1 MALAERLADRGR
13 ATPVPAPA
21 PAGWR
26 RLVRALTMPAAAR
39 GLSTRALV
47 RSISAF
53 LVFYAVAAWLGPLDS
68 YAKYLFT
75 AIVVVSAA
83 LLAVEHRVLNVAAR
97 FPLAQFALF
106 ALGVFSFTR
115 SVLIPNDVT
124 TYSSALIPLLVVA
137 APMLIPRDDIR
148 FDAGAAFLYLERIIG
163 LAAVSHVLW
172 QVAGAL
178 DPDISPSHERTF
190 LLVFFLVLAGL
201 RRKAVAFSL
210 ALALILASLA
220 LRPSSTLAF
229 ASTLAILGIL
239 AFRGQRLR
247 LLRRICHLTIVFLIL
262 GNLAMFG
269 SAEVAEAIFSVEPY
283 VKEDVLDSQSNNA
296 FRLGILEALR
306 DAMASNSILIGKGF
320 LGGVDVSTEKYL
332 TWNEDSQEPIHSDF
346 LIVLDQGGLIGYA
359 LFSSLFVGLAL
370 LCGRAARR
378 ASAAGMAAEVLLFHA
393 ILVFDA
399 VFALYISFN
408 PIMQKV
414 EMTLFFL
421 APAFIAT
428 ILGRGFYPSR
438 GRARAPMSTRG
449 VAGVRYVRDA
459 AAG

>member
-1 MALAERLADRGR
+1 MTLAGRLADRGR
-13 ATPVPAPA
+13 AGLGAAPMPGA
-21 PAGWR
+21 WR
-26 RLVRALTMPAAAR
+26 RLLRGLAMPAAAR
-39 GLSTRALV
+39 GLSTRALI
-47 RSISAF
+47 RAISAF
-53 LVFYAVAAWLGPLDS
+53 LVFYAAVATLGPVGN

-75 AIVVVSAA
+75 AIVIASAA
-83 LLAVEHRVLNVAAR
+83 LLAVEHRILNVAAR

-115 SVLIPNDVT
+115 SVLVPNNVT
-124 TYSSALIPLLVVA
+124 TYSSALIPLLVIA
-137 APMLIPRDDIR
+137 APMLIPRADIR
-148 FDAGAAFLYLERIIG
+148 LDAGAALLYLERILG
-163 LAAVSHVLW
+163 LAAFCHVLW

-178 DPDISPSHERTF
+178 YPDVSPSHERTF
-190 LLVFFLVLAGL
+190 ILVFFFVLAGL
-201 RRKAVAFSL
+201 RRKAFAFSA

-239 AFRGQRLR
+239 AFRMRRLR
-247 LLRRICHLTIVFLIL
+247 LLRGICHLTIVFLIV

-283 VKEDVLDSQSNNA
+283 MKEDVLDSQSNNA
-296 FRLGILEALR
+296 FRLGVLEALR
-306 DAMASNSILIGKGF
+306 DTMASNSILIGKGF

-370 LCGRAARR
+370 LCGRAAAR
-378 ASAAGMAAEVLLFHA
+378 ASATGMAAEALLFHA
-393 ILVFDA
+393 VLVFDA

-428 ILGRGFYPSR
+428 ILGRDLRPSH
-438 GRARAPMSTRG
+438 GGARAPARSI
-449 VAGVRYVRDA
+449 AGARQVRDA
-459 AAG
+459 AVG

>member
-1 MALAERLADRGR
+1 MALAGRLSDRGR
-13 ATPVPAPA
+13 ATPVPALA
-21 PAGWR
+21 AWR
-26 RLVRALTMPAAAR
+26 RLVRSLTIPAAAR
-39 GLSTRALV
+39 GLSTRTLV
-47 RSISAF
+47 RAISVF
-53 LVFYAVAAWLGPLDS
+53 LVFYAVAATLGPVGN

-75 AIVVVSAA
+75 AVVVASAA
-83 LLAVEHRVLNVAAR
+83 LLAVEHRMLNVAAR
-97 FPLAQFALF
+97 FPLAQFVLF
-106 ALGVFSFTR
+106 TLGVFSFTR
-115 SVLIPNDVT
+115 SILVPNNVT

-137 APMLIPRDDIR
+137 APMLIPRADIR
-148 FDAGAAFLYLERIIG
+148 LDAGAAILYLERILG
-163 LAAVSHVLW
+163 LAAVFHVLW
-172 QVAGAL
+172 QIAGVL
-178 DPDISPSHERTF
+178 DFDLAPSHERTF
-190 LLVFFLVLAGL
+190 LLVFFLVLVGM
-201 RRKAVAFSL
+201 RRKAVASSL

-239 AFRGQRLR
+239 AFRWRRLR
-247 LLRRICHLTIVFLIL
+247 LLRGICHLTIVFLIL

-269 SAEVAEAIFSVEPY
+269 SAEVADAIFSVEPY
-283 VKEDVLDSQSNNA
+283 MKEDVLDSQSNNA

-306 DAMASNSILIGKGF
+306 DTMASNSILIGKGF

-332 TWNEDSQEPIHSDF
+332 TWNEDSQEPIHCDF

-370 LCGRAARR
+370 LCGRAAAR
-378 ASAAGMAAEVLLFHA
+378 ASAAGMAAEALLFHA
-393 ILVFDA
+393 VLVFDA
-399 VFALYISFN
+399 VFVLYISFN

-428 ILGRGFYPSR
+428 ILGRGFRPSR
-438 GRARAPMSTRG
+438 GRAQAPIRG
-449 VAGVRYVRDA
+449 IAGVRQARDA